1 MNRKRINL
9 KLLFLCGLLLLSF
22 SSYSQER
29 VEQNPSKSQESKEG
43 GQALFDLYYSLRL
56 FRSISN
62 DQAIFREPV
71 GSIGINL
78 GYQNRKNDL
87 LLGGFTFYH
96 IFSYEDDV
104 IHALGIGGKI
114 GKRISG
120 SWDAYISPGIFLLSS
135 DPIRAIQSYRINLGV
150 EKPKSLGVY
159 AELDILKRTIDLRS
173 DPTLRLGLKIM
184 GKNALYGALV
194 VAVLTGLLASVV
206 SGST

>member
-1 MNRKRINL
+1 MNRERPNL
-9 KLLFLCGLLLLSF
+9 KLLIFLGFVLLSF
-22 SSYSQER
+22 TCYTQER
-29 VEQNPSKSQESKEG
+29 VEQTSPQIQESKEG

-71 GSIGINL
+71 GSVGINL
-78 GYQNRKNDL
+78 GYQNRKNNL
-87 LLGGFTFYH
+87 LLGGFTFFH

-104 IHALGIGGKI
+104 INALGIGAKV

-135 DPIRAIQSYRINLGV
+135 DPIMAIQSYRINLGI
-150 EKPKSLGVY
+150 EKPKSFGVY
-159 AELDILKRTIDLRS
+159 AELDILKRTMDLRS

-184 GKNALYGALV
+184 GKNALYGTLV
-194 VAVLTGLLASVV
+194 VAVLTGLFASVV